1 MSWALVLFFA
11 GIGIGV
17 PIAFALGFA
26 GVAYIAISGQASLN
40 VVPTILFGAMDSFPL
55 LAIPFFIMAG
65 DLMGRCGLLDR
76 MIDFAK
82 ALVGPV
88 RAGMA
93 HVTIVSSMV
102 FGGVT
107 GVSLADAAAVGRT
120 LIPGMVREG
129 YPRPFAAAI
138 TAASCVM
145 GAIIPPSVAMLIIAY
160 LYGGKLSVGRLFLSG
175 VIPGILIGLTQMAMV
190 AVLAK
195 RKNLPVSPDPW
206 SLKDIVRKFRRAL
219 LALGMPV
226 IIIGGIITGFFT
238 PTEAGAVAVA
248 YALIVGSVTGTGY
261 TWRGIADSL
270 LVSAK
275 LTGVIFIM
283 LAASQL
289 FSWLLII
296 NQVPQQLTP
305 WLQPLLAHAAGF
317 PAHRN
322 GGVHHPRHGARRR
335 ADHDHGGAG
344 GRADGAAVRGR
355 AASSRA
361 RDGDGDAACHPVA
374 AGRAGPRDSLPDRG
388 LHDLAGDGRD
398 PALCGL
404 HRGRDIGGDLLPRAG
419 PGDPALGR
427 LQVIHRIHRRLPS
440 NAAKP
445 AS

>member
-26 GVAYIAISGQASLN
+26 GVAYIVVSGQASLN

-55 LAIPFFIMAG
+55 LAVPFFIMAG

-160 LYGGKLSVGRLFLSG
+160 LYGGKLSIGRLFLSG

-195 RKNLPVSPDPW
+195 RKNLPVSADPW
-206 SLKDIVRKFRRAL
+206 SLADIVRKFRRAM

-248 YALIVGSVTGTGY
+248 YALIVGSVTGIGY

-305 WLQPLLAHAAGF
+305 WLQPVLATPQAFLLTVTVVFIILGTVLEGVPTMVMVVPVVAPMAPLFGVEPHHLALVMVMATQLAILSPPVALALVIVCPIAGCTISQATAEIL
-317 PAHRN
+317 PY
-322 GGVHHPRHGARRR
+322 
-335 ADHDHGGAG
+335 
-344 GRADGAAVRGR
+344 
-355 AASSRA
+355 
-361 RDGDGDAACHPVA
+361 AACIVA
-374 AGRAGPRDSLPDRG
+374 VILAVIFFPELAQAIPRWAGYR
-388 LHDLAGDGRD
+388 
-398 PALCGL
+398 
-404 HRGRDIGGDLLPRAG
+404 
-419 PGDPALGR
+419 
-427 LQVIHRIHRRLPS
+427 
-440 NAAKP
+440 
-445 AS
+445 

>member
-1 MSWALVLFFA
+1 M
-11 GIGIGV
+11 
-17 PIAFALGFA
+17 
-26 GVAYIAISGQASLN
+26 
-40 VVPTILFGAMDSFPL
+40 FGAMDSFPL

-107 GVSLADAAAVGRT
+107 GVSLADAAAVAHAHSRHGARGLSAAVRGGDHRRLVRDGRHHPAERRHADHR
-120 LIPGMVREG
+120 LPVR
-129 YPRPFAAAI
+129 RQA
-138 TAASCVM
+138 
-145 GAIIPPSVAMLIIAY
+145 
-160 LYGGKLSVGRLFLSG
+160 VGRPA
-175 VIPGILIGLTQMAMV
+175 VPVWRHPGILIGLTQMAMV
-190 AVLAK
+190 AVLAR

-206 SLKDIVRKFRRAL
+206 SLKDMRWKFRRAL

-248 YALIVGSVTGTGY
+248 YALVFGSMTGTGY

-275 LTGVIFIM
+275 LTGIIFIM

-296 NQVPQQLTP
+296 NQVPQQSRR
-305 WLQPLLAHAAGF
+305 GCS
-317 PAHRN
+317 RCS
-322 GGVHHPRHGARRR
+322 RRR
-335 ADHDHGGAG
+335 
-344 GRADGAAVRGR
+344 
-355 AASSRA
+355 
-361 RDGDGDAACHPVA
+361 
-374 AGRAGPRDSLPDRG
+374 
-388 LHDLAGDGRD
+388 
-398 PALCGL
+398 
-404 HRGRDIGGDLLPRAG
+404 
-419 PGDPALGR
+419 R
-427 LQVIHRIHRRLPS
+427 LSWSP
-440 NAAKP
+440 
-445 AS
+445 

>member
-195 RKNLPVSPDPW
+195 RKNLPVSADPW

-248 YALIVGSVTGTGY
+248 YALIVGSVTGNGY

-305 WLQPLLAHAAGF
+305 WLQPVLATPQAFLLTVTVVFIILGTVLEGVPTMIMVVPVVAPMAPLFGVEPHHLALVMVMATQLAILSPPVALALVIVCPIAGCTISQATAEIL
-317 PAHRN
+317 PY
-322 GGVHHPRHGARRR
+322 
-335 ADHDHGGAG
+335 
-344 GRADGAAVRGR
+344 
-355 AASSRA
+355 
-361 RDGDGDAACHPVA
+361 AACIVVVILAVIFFPELA
-374 AGRAGPRDSLPDRG
+374 QAIPRWAGY
-388 LHDLAGDGRD
+388 
-398 PALCGL
+398 
-404 HRGRDIGGDLLPRAG
+404 
-419 PGDPALGR
+419 
-427 LQVIHRIHRRLPS
+427 
-440 NAAKP
+440 K
-445 AS
+445 

>member
-26 GVAYIAISGQASLN
+26 DVAYIAISGQASLN

-76 MIDFAK
+76 MIDLAK

-195 RKNLPVSPDPW
+195 RKNLPVSADPW
-206 SLKDIVRKFRRAL
+206 SLKEIVRKFRRAL

-248 YALIVGSVTGTGY
+248 YALVVGSVTGTGY

-305 WLQPLLAHAAGF
+305 WLQPLLDTPQAFLLTVTVVFIILGTVLEGVPTMIMVVPVVAPMAPLFGVEPHHLALVMVMATQLAILSPPVALALVIVCPIAGCTISQATAEIL
-317 PAHRN
+317 PY
-322 GGVHHPRHGARRR
+322 
-335 ADHDHGGAG
+335 
-344 GRADGAAVRGR
+344 
-355 AASSRA
+355 
-361 RDGDGDAACHPVA
+361 AACIVVVI
-374 AGRAGPRDSLPDRG
+374 
-388 LHDLAGDGRD
+388 LA
-398 PALCGL
+398 
-404 HRGRDIGGDLLPRAG
+404 
-419 PGDPALGR
+419 
-427 LQVIHRIHRRLPS
+427 VIF
-440 NAAKP
+440 
-445 AS
+445 